1 MLVASDELSRSLAS
15 RASFLR
21 AASFLRELPV
31 KGDVGPTVTHGERII
46 AAAFAKRR
54 ASQRRARR
62 KTAKTERSFQK
73 STGDLG
79 ASWRFRKATAHP
91 S

>member
-46 AAAFAKRR
+46 AAAFACDAQPSDAPAAAAMSR
-54 ASQRRARR
+54 AKRARR
-62 KTAKTERSFQK
+62 KTAKTDRSFQK
-73 STGDLG
+73 S
-79 ASWRFRKATAHP
+79 R
-91 S
+91 